1 MSPTERAQNLIS
13 KFGIEVAVK
22 VVDEIINALSLYDDF
37 TEQHLKD
44 EFGLEYF
51 SAELQNMDGD
61 FRYWDK
67 VKYYLKKS
75 KELWSVAVQVGKI
88 RPKLK
93 SE

>member
-1 MSPTERAQNLIS
+1 MSPTERAQDFVS
-13 KFGIEVAVK
+13 KFGKEVAVK
-22 VVDEIINALSLYDDF
+22 VVDEIIDALSLYDEF
-37 TEQHLKD
+37 TEKHLKD

-75 KELWSVAVQVGKI
+75 EELWAVAVQVGKI
-88 RPKLK
+88 RPKL
-93 SE
+93 SGE